1 VKKIKIISLSYN
13 DIDGGASFVAYR
25 IFNYLNEKK
34 IDSKLFVI
42 KKDTKNSKVYKFQ
55 NKKKNNFLKK
65 IFFFFLKEKNK
76 YSFYNYG
83 NYLIKETSQLDKLI
97 KEKPSAIIV
106 YNNSNFI
113 KPELIN
119 FLYSKKI
126 KIIFSL
132 TDQELITGGCHY
144 NFNCKKFKTN
154 CYPCPATRFPL
165 YKIASKNLSQK
176 FNSYFPIKI
185 SFLCASKKVVKDV
198 SNSVIFNRSKHKVYL
213 NYYSLDLKK
222 YKPLQNYNKKSK
234 IVIGFRSSLNPRKGN
249 KYIIDAL
256 NHLIFKDRN
265 IINKIKFNIIG
276 DSSIIEYIKKKGFD
290 YSFKTNVDNE
300 NKLIKFYNDLDFFI
314 NQSIQD
320 QGPMMVNEAL
330 ACGVPVISFE
340 IGVAVDFIKKN
351 YNGYLIK
358 SLSSKLL
365 AEKILYISK
374 LKNKKIKNMK
384 KNSRKTAYKFLDLNK
399 NIKKIIK
406 VCK

>member
-1 VKKIKIISLSYN
+1 M
-13 DIDGGASFVAYR
+13 
-25 IFNYLNEKK
+25 
-34 IDSKLFVI
+34 
-42 KKDTKNSKVYKFQ
+42 
-55 NKKKNNFLKK
+55 
-65 IFFFFLKEKNK
+65 
-76 YSFYNYG
+76 
-83 NYLIKETSQLDKLI
+83 
-97 KEKPSAIIV
+97 
-106 YNNSNFI
+106 
-113 KPELIN
+113 
-119 FLYSKKI
+119 
-126 KIIFSL
+126 
-132 TDQELITGGCHY
+132 
-144 NFNCKKFKTN
+144 
-154 CYPCPATRFPL
+154 
-165 YKIASKNLSQK
+165 
-176 FNSYFPIKI
+176 
-185 SFLCASKKVVKDV
+185 
-198 SNSVIFNRSKHKVYL
+198 
-213 NYYSLDLKK
+213 
-222 YKPLQNYNKKSK
+222 
-234 IVIGFRSSLNPRKGN
+234 
-249 KYIIDAL
+249 
-256 NHLIFKDRN
+256 IFKDRN